1 MTGKDK
7 FTPIERSAIM
17 AAVRSTD
24 TTPERVVRSTLH
36 RLGYRYR
43 LHDTR
48 LPGKPDLSFPSRH
61 VAIFVHGCF
70 WHRHPDCRK
79 GAATPVARR
88 EYWTA
93 KFARTVTR
101 DAANRTALENNGW
114 TVMVV
119 WECQLRGADWLLP
132 AQKILDAARLRSPDK
147 LGMKMNRSL

>member
-1 MTGKDK
+1 
-7 FTPIERSAIM
+7 M

-119 WECQLRGADWLLP
+119 WECQLRVCAVIRRRFPVGA
-132 AQKILDAARLRSPDK
+132 SPTRQPLQPEATGAVMEVTK
-147 LGMKMNRSL
+147 CVQGATVMVLN